1 MPSLN
6 DILRYRI
13 GHILAPH
20 LAGGEVPMPPT
31 SSSVQVPWITIV
43 LALLAAI
50 CWED

>member
-1 MPSLN
+1 MSSLN

-20 LAGGEVPMPPT
+20 LAGGEVSMPRP
-31 SSSVQVPWITIV
+31 SSVQVPWITIV
-43 LALLAAI
+43 LALLAVI